1 MPFASAVSVL
11 RPLNV
16 SQHFAVY
23 PSFIAAS
30 AHARAAIYTRLTR
43 NYRVGLFGWMDGVY
57 ANEGLACVQTLLSTA
72 RESQIGTRCCEHA
85 RAAIYAGPKV
95 DLFGWLDYMQMR
107 DQTRITDFVP
117 SCFALI
123 RT

>member
-1 MPFASAVSVL
+1 ML
-11 RPLNV
+11 
-16 SQHFAVY
+16 
-23 PSFIAAS
+23 IAAS

-95 DLFGWLDYMQMR
+95 DLFQARRREFHIGGAEMR
-107 DQTRITDFVP
+107 CER
-117 SCFALI
+117 SE
-123 RT
+123 